1 MLREL
6 RAAARDEPKPI
17 GVDPTGYEVI
27 TEAVRSLLNQYPGL
41 YDDEIV
47 RFEQVKESGDICF
60 SADNGALVFSEKR
73 DILDNVTQTCQY
85 PFYIVYR
92 NNSDREA
99 GKLSCQEFLDTFGKW
114 VCQEPVKIG
123 LVDYQLKEL
132 PALTGN
138 RKITRITRDN
148 SYGLEP
154 QADGAQDW
162 VLPVSVEYTN
172 EFEL

>member
-1 MLREL
+1 MLRGQL
-6 RAAARDEPKPI
+6 AAAEDKPKPI
-17 GVDPTGYEVI
+17 GSDPTGYEVI
-27 TEAVRSLLNQYPGL
+27 TEAVRVLLNQFPGL

-47 RFEQVKESGDICF
+47 RFEQVRENGDIGF
-60 SADNGALVFSEKR
+60 SANDGALVFSETR
-73 DILDNVTQTCQY
+73 DIIDNVHQTCQY
-85 PFYIVYR
+85 PFYLVYR

-114 VCQEPVKIG
+114 LCKEPVEIG
-123 LVDYQLKEL
+123 GEVYHLKSF
-132 PALTGN
+132 PKLTGS

-154 QADGAQDW
+154 QADGTQDW
-162 VLPVSVEYTN
+162 ILPVSVQYTN